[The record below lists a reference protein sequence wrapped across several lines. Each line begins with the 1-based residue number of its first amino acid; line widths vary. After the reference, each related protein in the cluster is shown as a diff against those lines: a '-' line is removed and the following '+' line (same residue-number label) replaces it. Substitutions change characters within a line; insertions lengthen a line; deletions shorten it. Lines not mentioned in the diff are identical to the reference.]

1 MDDREFRL
9 YLKIEV
15 TELDL
20 WVEQGWLAPD
30 MREGGRQFRD
40 ADLARARLILD
51 LTRRMGVNDAGVDV
65 VMDLVD
71 QLHGMRGTMSRLV
84 TAIHRQDAEVQ
95 RHLLGLL
102 DELDETDIGR

>member
-9 YLKIEV
+9 YLKIDV

-30 MREGGRQFRD
+30 ISEGRRRFRD

-51 LTRRMGVNDAGVDV
+51 LTRQMGVNEAGVDV
-65 VMDLVD
+65 VMELVD
-71 QLHGMRGTMSRLV
+71 QLHGMRGAMRRLV
-84 TAIHRQDAEVQ
+84 VAINRQEAEIQ
-95 RHLLGLL
+95 KRLL
-102 DELDETDIGR
+102 DALEELDDSAR